1 MQIRYRRG
9 LMALLPVMLALHAG
23 PGVHA
28 QILPP
33 WRMDALASRDVD
45 VWSEQARADRPPSDN
60 LPVDDLA
67 FSAIA
72 QGGPWGAAERQP
84 LKGVQPGLFAHARNG
99 RWVEC
104 LRELQASDAHPGV
117 RDRDGAT
124 LLTLAARQG
133 RLDVVKEL
141 VRRGADV
148 EQRGLNGETPL
159 GAAAI
164 GGHDLVVHAL
174 LRAGADPAQWSAQGQ
189 APLHL
194 AAREGQV
201 HVLKTLLAGKADP
214 RGLNRA
220 GLMPLHEAAGTG
232 SIATMAAL
240 VEAGV
245 PADELDQHGL
255 NAVHA
260 AAVRRH
266 FEAVSWLRERGV
278 QVIHPLTQVLLDKPA
293 DPLPIVY

>member
-1 MQIRYRRG
+1 MQIPYRQG
-9 LMALLPVMLALHAG
+9 LRALLPFMLAWHAM
-23 PGVHA
+23 PAAQA

-33 WRMDALASRDVD
+33 WRVDTLASRDVD
-45 VWSEQARADRPPSDN
+45 VWSEQARPDKAPSDN
-60 LPVDDLA
+60 APVDDLA

-72 QGGPWGAAERQP
+72 QGGPWAASERQP
-84 LKGVQPGLFAHARNG
+84 LKGVQPILFAHARQG
-99 RWVEC
+99 QWSEC
-104 LRELQASDAHPGV
+104 LRKLQDSDAHPGM

-133 RLDVVKEL
+133 RLDAVREL

-164 GGHDLVVHAL
+164 GGHDLIVHAL
-174 LRAGADPAQWSAQGQ
+174 LRAGADPARWSAQGQ

-201 HVLKTLLAGKADP
+201 PVLKTLLAGKADP
-214 RGLNRA
+214 RGLNKV

-240 VEAGV
+240 VEAGI
-245 PADELDQHGL
+245 PADTLDLHGL

-266 FEAVSWLRERGV
+266 FEAVAWLRERGV

-293 DPLPIVY
+293 DPLPVVY